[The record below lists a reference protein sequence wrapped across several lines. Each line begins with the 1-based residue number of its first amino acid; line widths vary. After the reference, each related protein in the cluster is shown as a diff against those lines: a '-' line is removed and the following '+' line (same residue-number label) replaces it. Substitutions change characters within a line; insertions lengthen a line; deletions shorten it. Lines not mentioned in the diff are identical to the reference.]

1 MKKQI
6 IIALATLTALPAVS
20 QEKWD
25 LRKCIDYA
33 IEHNLSIK
41 QQEAARDQNAV
52 DLNTAK
58 YSRLPNRNGNV
69 GQSFNFGRALQADN
83 TYGDRNTK
91 NTNFSLSTSIPLFT
105 GLRIPNNIALSKLNL
120 KAATEDL
127 NKAKEDISISVTS
140 AYLQILFNEELAKVA
155 HNQVE
160 LSREQL
166 ELKEAYFKNGKA
178 SEAEVYEARARVAQ
192 DEMSAVQADN
202 NYQLALLELSQLLE
216 LPTPDG
222 FGVVSPRVEDN
233 FTPFTV
239 LSFLTSVSRCPVS
252 LTMMVSVPENSPS
265 CESMPMLLKVIP
277 VSLEMM
283 EVMLVTM
290 PMSSCPTTR
299 RVMGYCVPCD
309 FPAQRAFTIR

>member
-1 MKKQI
+1 M
-6 IIALATLTALPAVS
+6 
-20 QEKWD
+20 
-25 LRKCIDYA
+25 
-33 IEHNLSIK
+33 
-41 QQEAARDQNAV
+41 
-52 DLNTAK
+52 
-58 YSRLPNRNGNV
+58 NGNV

-192 DEMSAVQADN
+192 DEMSPRNSTKVWIRRKWRH
-202 NYQLALLELSQLLE
+202 ALSR
-216 LPTPDG
+216 TA
-222 FGVVSPRVEDN
+222 SP
-233 FTPFTV
+233 
-239 LSFLTSVSRCPVS
+239 
-252 LTMMVSVPENSPS
+252 
-265 CESMPMLLKVIP
+265 IP
-277 VSLEMM
+277 YLCK
-283 EVMLVTM
+283 
-290 PMSSCPTTR
+290 SCPQ
-299 RVMGYCVPCD
+299 D
-309 FPAQRAFTIR
+309 

>member
-1 MKKQI
+1 M
-6 IIALATLTALPAVS
+6 
-20 QEKWD
+20 
-25 LRKCIDYA
+25 
-33 IEHNLSIK
+33 
-41 QQEAARDQNAV
+41 

-58 YSRLPNRNGNV
+58 YSRLPNLNGNV

-160 LSREQL
+160 LRTAGIERSLFQKWET
-166 ELKEAYFKNGKA
+166 

-222 FGVVSPRVEDN
+222 FGVVSPRVEDDFN
-233 FTPFTV
+233 
-239 LSFLTSVSRCPVS
+239 LKISSTSCSEQ
-252 LTMMVSVPENSPS
+252 T
-265 CESMPMLLKVIP
+265 K
-277 VSLEMM
+277 
-283 EVMLVTM
+283 
-290 PMSSCPTTR
+290 
-299 RVMGYCVPCD
+299 Y
-309 FPAQRAFTIR
+309 

>member
-1 MKKQI
+1 MFRNYI
-6 IIALATLTALPAVS
+6 
-20 QEKWD
+20 
-25 LRKCIDYA
+25 
-33 IEHNLSIK
+33 
-41 QQEAARDQNAV
+41 
-52 DLNTAK
+52 NTAK
-58 YSRLPNRNGNV
+58 YSRLPNLNGNV

-120 KAATEDL
+120 KAAIEDL

-155 HNQVE
+155 HSQVE

-166 ELKEAYFKNGKA
+166 KSKEAYFNNGKA

-222 FGVVSPRVEDN
+222 FGVDRKSTR
-233 FTPFTV
+233 
-239 LSFLTSVSRCPVS
+239 L
-252 LTMMVSVPENSPS
+252 NSSHP
-265 CESMPMLLKVIP
+265 K
-277 VSLEMM
+277 
-283 EVMLVTM
+283 
-290 PMSSCPTTR
+290 
-299 RVMGYCVPCD
+299 
-309 FPAQRAFTIR
+309 